1 MDYPA
6 EFGVG
11 RYNTALFYGLGFL
24 EVCLW
29 WVWVGLGGFTWMFG
43 FCGFAMVGLISG
55 VRFAWV
61 SVLSGF
67 WVFLILGCL
76 GWVLAA
82 LVGAVRV
89 VVWGCVGGW
98 FCWCE
103 VVVGLVWFLVLFWCL
118 RFGCC
123 RVDAW

>member
-1 MDYPA
+1 M
-6 EFGVG
+6 
-11 RYNTALFYGLGFL
+11 
-24 EVCLW
+24 
-29 WVWVGLGGFTWMFG
+29 GLGGFTWMFG
-43 FCGFAMVGLISG
+43 FCGFVMVGLISG

-89 VVWGCVGGW
+89 VVWGVLVAGSVGVRW
-98 FCWCE
+98 LWDWCG
-103 VVVGLVWFLVLFWCL
+103 VLVLFWCL

-123 RVDAW
+123 RGAW